1 MNQVVFPN
9 KGEPSGFT
17 LFWRPELHQEALG
30 PVNEILSQGG
40 SRMTKVGQ
48 LDLRDRWPRLR
59 EFLKLVLNQYQN
71 IKVGILRIVGAVDF
85 PVPPNSNMRRTSA
98 RTIKEYYRSALTTYS
113 PIVTMAQFY
122 GVKFDPQT
130 KILDFGCGVGRQL
143 LPMTRHFPDAQYFA
157 VDVDPSSVEFI
168 RRNYPTVHA
177 NVNGFM
183 PPLKF
188 ADREMDLVYAVSTF
202 SHFDLPT
209 QTAWLTELFRITK
222 PGGIV
227 LPTIE
232 GKRALLSVARSTRN
246 DKSEVEEKLRNDGI
260 FYKEYVWLKELKKR
274 GPALTAAVEM
284 ANYFGD
290 SYGNTIMTTDFVR
303 RNWPAA
309 GFEVLGIAEGVV
321 DARQDLVVLRRPVN
335 S

>member
-1 MNQVVFPN
+1 
-9 KGEPSGFT
+9 
-17 LFWRPELHQEALG
+17 
-30 PVNEILSQGG
+30 
-40 SRMTKVGQ
+40 MTKVGQ